1 VTPGTVKTL
10 ENGCACSTRELTMPT
25 RALHLHCAQARLPIG
40 KSSHFPTSIHGLSGS
55 LIAKV
60 RELHIGFCCDI
71 QSESAP
77 DSMSLERFAEQPSP
91 EVCSTSRVSS

>member
-1 VTPGTVKTL
+1 MVTPGTVKTL

-40 KSSHFPTSIHGLSGS
+40 KSSHPPTSIHRLSGS

-60 RELHIGFCCDI
+60 RELHIRFVATYKAK
-71 QSESAP
+71 AP
-77 DSMSLERFAEQPSP
+77 Q
-91 EVCSTSRVSS
+91 TQ